1 MTATAGII
9 IKNHECLVMGAC
21 TYPLGRTGDSTT
33 AEAKACL
40 QAVIFGEE
48 MGFRDLVV
56 EGDGLI
62 VIKKLK
68 LDSADRSVVGNIIN
82 EIQRKIFSFVNLSF
96 EYTSRKTNETT
107 HALEARVYNLTSS
120 SYWIEEV
127 PTEME
132 PTIVN
137 DQRRLLNR

>member
-1 MTATAGII
+1 
-9 IKNHECLVMGAC
+9 
-21 TYPLGRTGDSTT
+21 
-33 AEAKACL
+33 
-40 QAVIFGEE
+40 

-56 EGDGLI
+56 EGDTLI

-68 LDSADRSVVGNIIN
+68 SDSADRSMISNIIN
-82 EIQRKIFSFVNLSF
+82 KSQRKRFSFVNLSF
-96 EYTSRKTNETT
+96 EYTSRKTNEIT
-107 HALEARVYNLTSS
+107 HALEAREYNLTSL